1 MLMGECIL
9 AKALLILGAGPDQLP
24 GINKANAMGI
34 TTIALDGNPDAIGQ
48 ASADYFYPVNIKC
61 YDDIETFVLT
71 QLTHK
76 VDGVIA
82 FGVDIPY
89 IIARTASLLKVNY
102 TIADDV
108 AKISEDKFLS
118 KEFMDNIDINI
129 PPYQKIKLSHEI
141 DVFIQTHDFPII
153 IKPVDNSAARGISY
167 VTHQDDIEQAIS
179 DAFSHTKQ
187 DHILVEKYLTGPQI
201 STESLVV
208 DGKIHNIGFADR
220 NYTDMDRFFPNIIE
234 DGGDLPSLYMT
245 EHYKQVLKQQ
255 LKQICQHLDI
265 KNGVIKGDLV
275 IHNNQLFI
283 IEFALRLSGGNFS
296 TIEIPESTGI
306 DFIALAIKLHL
317 NEEITVEELI
327 ATKNE
332 HISLR
337 YKFNEDSQIGT
348 IKEII
353 FPEQHNAILLQKF
366 HTRAGQIIECKTT
379 DHSKRLGFVIA
390 KGKNR
395 GIAIN
400 NAQQQLNNIRLILS

>member
-1 MLMGECIL
+1 MEECIL
-9 AKALLILGAGPDQLP
+9 AKTLLILGAGPDQLP
-24 GINKANAMGI
+24 GIKKANAMGI

-48 ASADYFYPVNIKC
+48 TSVDYFYPVNIKC
-61 YDDIETFVLT
+61 YADIEIFVLT

-76 VDGVIA
+76 IDGVIA

-102 TIADDV
+102 TITDDV
-108 AKISEDKFLS
+108 AKMSEDKFLS
-118 KEFMDNIDINI
+118 KEFMNNIDINI
-129 PPYQKIKLSHEI
+129 PPYQKIKLNHEI
-141 DVFIQTHDFPII
+141 DAFIQAHGFPII

-167 VTHQDDIEQAIS
+167 VTHKCDIEQAVAE
-179 DAFSHTKQ
+179 AFTHTKQ
-187 DHILVEKYLTGPQI
+187 DHILVEKYLNGPQI

-208 DGKIHNIGFADR
+208 DGIIHNIGFADR
-220 NYTDMDRFFPNIIE
+220 NYADMDRFFPSIIE
-234 DGGDLPSLYMT
+234 DGGDLPSLYMS
-245 EHYKQVLKQQ
+245 EQYKQILEQQ
-255 LKQICQHLDI
+255 LTTLCHRLAI

-317 NEEITVEELI
+317 NEKVADDELI
-327 ATKNE
+327 HTKNE

-337 YKFNEDSQIGT
+337 YKFNEDSQSGI

-353 FPEQHNAILLQKF
+353 FPKQHDAILLQTF
-366 HTRAGQIIECKTT
+366 HAKRGQIINSKTT

-390 KGKNR
+390 KGESR
-395 GIAIN
+395 ELAIN
-400 NAQQQLNNIRLILS
+400 NAQQQLKNIRLILD